1 MSKTEGKG
9 FFIVKTEYGNDLKIG
24 RIIGTAVVTFFLT
37 IIILSCFTS
46 VPAGFTGVPVTFG
59 KVADYTMDSGF
70 HVKAPWTNVVKMD
83 NRIQKHTVNM
93 SAFSK
98 DIQETAVT
106 YTINYQISK
115 ENAMTIYRTIG
126 KEYFDTVIAPN
137 ISEAV
142 KTATAHY
149 TAEGLIN
156 NRDKLAIEIEE
167 ILTGLLQKY
176 NIEVVGTSIEDLDFT
191 DAFTNAVEA
200 KQVAAQNKLKAQTEQ
215 EQATMEEEARAKR
228 AIITANAEAEQAI
241 IAANAD
247 LEVVKIQAEA
257 SLYAGQR
264 EAEMNQRIAEALTP
278 ELINYYWIKQWDGI
292 LPTTI
297 LGSDTNIMLALNNG
311 EE

>member
-1 MSKTEGKG
+1 M
-9 FFIVKTEYGNDLKIG
+9 FFVKKTEYGKELRIG
-24 RIIGTAVVTFFLT
+24 RLIAVAIVVFILTVTL
-37 IIILSCFTS
+37 LSCFTS

-59 KVADYTMDSGF
+59 KVADYTLDSGF
-70 HVKAPWTNVVKMD
+70 HFKSPFTEVIKMD

-98 DIQETAVT
+98 DIQETTVV
-106 YTINYQISK
+106 YTVNCQISK
-115 ENAMTIYRTIG
+115 NDAMTIYRTIG

-156 NRDKLAIEIEE
+156 NRDKLAAEIEE
-167 ILTGLLQKY
+167 ILTALLARY
-176 NIEVVGTSIEDLDFT
+176 NIEIVGTSIEDLDFT

-200 KQVAAQNKLKAQTEQ
+200 KQVAAQNKLKAETEQ
-215 EQATMEEEARAKR
+215 AQATMEEEAKAKR
-228 AIITANAEAEQAI
+228 AIITANAEAEQAV

-264 EAEMNQRIAEALTP
+264 EAEMNQRIAEALSP
-278 ELINYYWIKQWDGI
+278 ELIHYYWIKQWNGT
-292 LPTTI
+292 LPSTM
-297 LGSDTNIMLALNNG
+297 LGQSTGIMLDLTDNPT
-311 EE
+311 E

>member
-1 MSKTEGKG
+1 MS
-9 FFIVKTEYGNDLKIG
+9 FFVKPAKDNYDSPKIRIG
-24 RIIGTAVVTFFLT
+24 RIITCVVVIIFLL
-37 IIILSCFTS
+37 ILISSCFTS

-70 HVKAPWTNVVKMD
+70 HFKAPWTNVVKMD
-83 NRIQKHTVNM
+83 NRIQKHTISM

-115 ENAMTIYRTIG
+115 NDAMTIYRTIG

-156 NRDKLAIEIEE
+156 NRDKLATEIEE
-167 ILTGLLQKY
+167 ILKTLLEQY
-176 NIEVVGTSIEDLDFT
+176 NILVVGTAIEDLDFT

-200 KQVAAQNKLKAQTEQ
+200 KQVAAQNKLKATTEQ
-215 EQATMEEEARAKR
+215 EQATMEEEAKAKR

-264 EAEMNQRIAEALTP
+264 EAEMNQRIAEALSP
-278 ELINYYWIKQWDGI
+278 ELINYYWIKQWNGE
-292 LPTTI
+292 LPSTM
-297 LGSDTNIMLALNNG
+297 LGENTSIMLTLDDG

>member
-1 MSKTEGKG
+1 M
-9 FFIVKTEYGNDLKIG
+9 FFVKKTEYGKELRIG
-24 RIIGTAVVTFFLT
+24 RLIGTVVAVIVLV
-37 IIILSCFTS
+37 ILILSCFTS

-70 HVKAPWTNVVKMD
+70 HVKSPFTEVIKMD

-98 DIQETAVT
+98 DIQETAVV

-115 ENAMTIYRTIG
+115 GDAMTIYRTIG
-126 KEYFDTVIAPN
+126 REYFDTVIAPN

-156 NRDKLAIEIEE
+156 NRDKLAQEIEA
-167 ILTGLLQKY
+167 ILTELLSKY
-176 NIEVVGTSIEDLDFT
+176 HIEVIGTSIEDLDFT

-228 AIITANAEAEQAI
+228 AIITANAEAEQAV

-264 EAEMNQRIAEALTP
+264 EAEMNQRIAEALSP
-278 ELINYYWIKQWDGI
+278 ELINYYWIKQWNGE
-292 LPTTI
+292 LPSTM
-297 LGSDTNIMLALNNG
+297 LGSGTNVMLDLG
-311 EE
+311 EPND

>member
-1 MSKTEGKG
+1 MS
-9 FFIVKTEYGNDLKIG
+9 FFVKPAKNEYDHSHLRIG
-24 RIIGTAVVTFFLT
+24 RIVGIVFIVIFTF
-37 IIILSCFTS
+37 ILITSCFTS

-70 HVKAPWTNVVKMD
+70 HFKAPWTNVVKMD
-83 NRIQKHTVNM
+83 NRIQKHTISM

-115 ENAMTIYRTIG
+115 SDAMTIYRTIG

-156 NRDKLAIEIEE
+156 NRDKLATEIEE
-167 ILTGLLQKY
+167 ILKGLLEQY
-176 NIEVVGTSIEDLDFT
+176 NILVVGTAIEDLDFT

-200 KQVAAQNKLKAQTEQ
+200 KQVAAQNKLKATTEQ
-215 EQATMEEEARAKR
+215 EQLVMEEEAKAKR
-228 AIITANAEAEQAI
+228 AVITANANAEQAI

-257 SLYAGQR
+257 SLYAGQK
-264 EAEMNQRIAEALTP
+264 EAGRIEAISNALTDDYLLY
-278 ELINYYWIKQWDGI
+278 EKYQHWDGKV
-292 LPTTI
+292 PTTI
-297 LGSDTNIMLALNNG
+297 LGENTEFLFTQDNNQ
-311 EE
+311 

>member
-1 MSKTEGKG
+1 MGKIITAILAL
-9 FFIVKTEYGNDLKIG
+9 FILIG
-24 RIIGTAVVTFFLT
+24 
-37 IIILSCFTS
+37 IILGCFTS

-59 KVADYTMDSGF
+59 KVADYTLDSGF
-70 HVKAPWTNVVKMD
+70 HMKSPFTNVIKMD

-115 ENAMTIYRTIG
+115 DNAMTIYRTIG

-149 TAEGLIN
+149 TAESLVN
-156 NRDKLAIEIEE
+156 NRDKLAQEIEN
-167 ILTGLLQKY
+167 ILTQLLEKY
-176 NIEVVGTSIEDLDFT
+176 NIVIVGTSIEDLDFT

-200 KQVAAQNKLKAQTEQ
+200 KQVAQQNKLRAETEQ
-215 EQATMEEEARAKR
+215 AQLVMEEKAKAER
-228 AIITANAEAEQAI
+228 AIISANADAEQAV

-257 SLYAGQR
+257 SLYAGER
-264 EAEMNQRIAEALTP
+264 ESQMNGRLAENLTP
-278 ELINYYWIKQWDGI
+278 ELINYYWIKQWNGK

-297 LGSDTNIMLALNNG
+297 LDGDNTDVMLAFDGTSRVND
-311 EE
+311 

>member
-1 MSKTEGKG
+1 MS
-9 FFIVKTEYGNDLKIG
+9 FFVKKSEYGSNIRIG
-24 RIIGTAVVTFFLT
+24 RIVGCVFGIV
-37 IIILSCFTS
+37 IIIGLLSSCFTS

-59 KVADYTMDSGF
+59 KVADYTLDSGF
-70 HVKAPWTNVVKMD
+70 HIKNPFTNVIKMD
-83 NRIQKHTVNM
+83 NRIQKQTVNM
-93 SAFSK
+93 NAFSK
-98 DIQETAVT
+98 DIQETSVV
-106 YTINYQISK
+106 YTVNYQISK
-115 ENAMTIYRTIG
+115 NDAMTIYRTIG
-126 KEYFDTVIAPN
+126 KEYFNTVIAPN

-167 ILTGLLQKY
+167 ILVSLLTKY
-176 NIEVVGTSIEDLDFT
+176 NIEIVGTSIEDLDFT

-228 AIITANAEAEQAI
+228 AIITANADAEQAV

-264 EAEMNQRIAEALTP
+264 EAEMNQRIAEALSP
-278 ELINYYWIKQWDGI
+278 ELINYYWIKQWNGE
-292 LPTTI
+292 LPTTM
-297 LGSDTNIMLALNNG
+297 LGNETGIMLTLNSNNDA
-311 EE
+311 E

>member
-1 MSKTEGKG
+1 M
-9 FFIVKTEYGNDLKIG
+9 FFVKKTEYGKELRIG
-24 RIIGTAVVTFFLT
+24 RLIGTVVAVIVLV
-37 IIILSCFTS
+37 ILILSCFTS

-59 KVADYTMDSGF
+59 KVADYTLDSGF
-70 HVKAPWTNVVKMD
+70 HVKNPFTEVIKMD

-98 DIQETAVT
+98 DIQETAVV

-115 ENAMTIYRTIG
+115 GDAMTIYRTIG
-126 KEYFDTVIAPN
+126 REYFDTVIAPN

-156 NRDKLAIEIEE
+156 NRDKLAQEIEE
-167 ILTGLLQKY
+167 ILTGLLSKY
-176 NIEVVGTSIEDLDFT
+176 HIEVIGTSIEDLDFT

-228 AIITANAEAEQAI
+228 AIITANAEAEQAV

-264 EAEMNQRIAEALTP
+264 EAEMNQRIAEALSP
-278 ELINYYWIKQWDGI
+278 ELINYYWIKQWNGE
-292 LPTTI
+292 LPSTM
-297 LGSDTNIMLALNNG
+297 LGSGTNVMLDLG
-311 EE
+311 EPND

>member
-1 MSKTEGKG
+1 M
-9 FFIVKTEYGNDLKIG
+9 FFVKKTEYGNELRTG
-24 RIIGTAVVTFFLT
+24 RLIGTVVTVIVLVVL
-37 IIILSCFTS
+37 ILSCFTS

-70 HVKAPWTNVVKMD
+70 HVKSPFTNVIKMD

-98 DIQETAVT
+98 DIQETAVV

-115 ENAMTIYRTIG
+115 NDAMTIYRTIG

-156 NRDKLAIEIEE
+156 NRDKLAIEIED
-167 ILTGLLQKY
+167 ILTDLLEKY
-176 NIEVVGTSIEDLDFT
+176 HIEVIGTSIEDLDFT

-228 AIITANAEAEQAI
+228 AIITANADAEQAV

-264 EAEMNQRIAEALTP
+264 EAEMNQRIAEALSP
-278 ELINYYWIKQWDGI
+278 ELINYYWIKQWNGE
-292 LPTTI
+292 LPGTM
-297 LGSDTNIMLALNNG
+297 LGSDTNVMLDLGTTN
-311 EE
+311 